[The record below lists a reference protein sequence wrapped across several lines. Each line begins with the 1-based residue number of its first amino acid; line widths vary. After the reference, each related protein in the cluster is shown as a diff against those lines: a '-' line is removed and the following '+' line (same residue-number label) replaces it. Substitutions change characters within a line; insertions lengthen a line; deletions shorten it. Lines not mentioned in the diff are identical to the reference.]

1 MRVLKLFVI
10 TLFASALTFALVQTR
25 IARSQSGPTEA
36 PAAFDNQT
44 NGFEPQGSPVQPNT
58 TPTPNTFETD
68 KFIFEI
74 TDTIPDGLGPVYNA
88 QSCREC
94 HQNPVTGGVTQIFE
108 LRAGHSAPDGTFVD
122 APGGSLINS
131 RAINADIQER
141 VPDGSR
147 IVCAKNGG
155 KMFVM
160 GFDGGQYGEVVNSPS
175 GGVPF
180 TSFSNDGR
188 QYVFSA
194 PDSGG
199 SNQIFKMN
207 VDGTGKTQLTSF
219 SSASAIHPT
228 WAPDGS
234 KIAFASNTSG
244 NFQIWSMNTDGTGQT
259 NLTNDGT
266 LGGNDY
272 PAWSPDSSKIAFQ
285 RLRNSAT
292 TNVWVM
298 DANGANQTNL
308 TGLTSFTFSGNPSYS
323 PDGTQITFM
332 TNRDGNNEVYK
343 MTSSGG
349 SQTRLTNNSAQDG
362 NPAWS
367 PDGEMIAFN
376 STRSGGSSRIWV
388 MKTDGTLPTL
398 LLKQGFNSYSSPQW
412 SPDTSGETTR
422 SFRSSLNVLGDGFV
436 EATDDSTLLSI
447 QSAQPTGMRGTA
459 IYVAS
464 FEAPSETR
472 IGRFGWKDQLAS
484 LLSFSS
490 DAYLNEIGITN
501 KFNLVENSSLGRD
514 VSAFD
519 TVADNQPCDS
529 NSSINC
535 GEDPEE
541 DIDAFTRFMRSTK
554 APPRDRNV
562 VPVDSSDPG
571 SALFDTLSCNVCHTR
586 NITTTSS
593 ASTSFNGGLF
603 VVGALANKTFHPFG
617 DFLLHDIGTG
627 DGIAQAGGEATKNMV
642 RTAPLWGV
650 RTRDRLMH
658 DGGSSSAPTNSG
670 AQSFTF
676 NEAILRHAGQ
686 ATSSRTAYQALSAV
700 EKMQLIHFLKSL

>member
-1 MRVLKLFVI
+1 MKVLKLFVI
-10 TLFASALTFALVQTR
+10 GLFAAAFASALVQTR
-25 IARSQSGPTEA
+25 IAHSQSPTEA
-36 PAAFDNQT
+36 PAGFDNLT
-44 NGFEPQGSPVQPNT
+44 NNFEPQGTPVPPNT
-58 TPTPNTFETD
+58 NPVPGDFESD
-68 KFIFEI
+68 KFIFDIFDKIE
-74 TDTIPDGLGPVYNA
+74 DGLGPVYNA

-94 HQNPVTGGVTQIFE
+94 HQNPVSGGVTQIFE
-108 LRAGHSAPDGTFVD
+108 LRAGHSAADGTFVD
-122 APGGSLINS
+122 APGGSLIHS

-147 IVCAKNGG
+147 IICGKNSGT
-155 KMFVM
+155 MFLM
-160 GFDGGQYGEVVNSPS
+160 GFDGGQYGQVVNAPT
-175 GGVPF
+175 GAMAGAA
-180 TSFSNDGR
+180 FSNDGR
-188 QYVFSA
+188 QYVFA
-194 PDSGG
+194 TADSTG
-199 SNQIFKMN
+199 SIQIFKQN
-207 VDGTGKTQLTSF
+207 VDGTGRTQLTSF
-219 SSASAIHPT
+219 SSASAFHPV

-234 KIAFASNTSG
+234 KIAFASNASG
-244 NFQIWSMNTDGTGQT
+244 NNQIWSMNPDGTGQT

-323 PDGTQITFM
+323 PDGTQIAFQ

-343 MTSSGG
+343 MTSSGA
-349 SQTRLTNNSAQDG
+349 SQTRLTNNSANDG
-362 NPAWS
+362 GPAWS
-367 PDGEMIAFN
+367 PGGDIIAFH
-376 STRSGGSSRIWV
+376 STRSGGSSRIWI

-398 LLKQGFNSYSSPQW
+398 LVKQGFNSYSNPQW

-422 SFRSSLNVLGDGFV
+422 SFRSSLNLLGDGFV
-436 EATDDSTLLSI
+436 EATDDSTFLAI
-447 QSAQPTGMRGTA
+447 QSAQPVGMRGTA
-459 IYVAS
+459 IYVAAL
-464 FEAPSETR
+464 EAPSETR
-472 IGRFGWKDQLAS
+472 IGRFGHKDQLAS

-490 DAYLNEIGITN
+490 DAYLNEMGITN
-501 KFNLVENSSLGRD
+501 RFNLVENSSLGRD

-529 NSSINC
+529 DAANC
-535 GEDPEE
+535 GEDGEE
-541 DIDAFTRFMRSTK
+541 DINAFARFMRSTK
-554 APPRDRNV
+554 APPRDRV
-562 VPVDSSDPG
+562 LVPVDSTDAG
-571 SALFDTLSCNVCHTR
+571 SALFDTLSCSVCHTR

-593 ASTSFNGGLF
+593 ASTSFNGGMF

-627 DGIAQAGGEATKNMV
+627 DGIAQAGGEATKNMI

-650 RTRDRLMH
+650 RTRDRLLH

-670 AQSFTF
+670 AQSFTI

-686 ATSSRTAYQALSAV
+686 ATSSRTAYQALSTI
-700 EKMQLIHFLKSL
+700 EKTQLIKFVKSL

>member
-1 MRVLKLFVI
+1 MKVLKLFVI
-10 TLFASALTFALVQTR
+10 ALFATALAAALTQTR
-25 IARSQSGPTEA
+25 TASGQSEA

-44 NGFEPQGSPVQPNT
+44 NGFEPQGTPVPPNT
-58 TPTPNTFETD
+58 NPVPGDFESD
-68 KFIFEI
+68 KFIFNVVDEI
-74 TDTIPDGLGPVYNA
+74 ADGLGPVYNA

-94 HQNPVTGGVTQIFE
+94 HQNPVSGGVTQIFE

-122 APGGSLINS
+122 APGGSLVHS
-131 RAINADIQER
+131 RAINAEIQER

-155 KMFVM
+155 KMFLM

-180 TSFSNDGR
+180 TSFSNDAR

-207 VDGTGKTQLTSF
+207 VDGTGLTQLTSF

-244 NFQIWSMNTDGTGQT
+244 NFQIWSMNPDGTSQT
-259 NLTNDGT
+259 NLTNDGV

-272 PAWSPDSSKIAFQ
+272 PTWSPDSSKIAFQ

-308 TGLTSFTFSGNPSYS
+308 TGLTRFTFSGRPGYS
-323 PDGTQITFM
+323 PDGTQITFQ
-332 TNRDGNNEVYK
+332 TDRDGNSEVYK

-349 SQTRLTNNSAQDG
+349 SQTRLTNNSASDG
-362 NPAWS
+362 APAWS
-367 PDGEMIAFN
+367 PDGDIIAFN
-376 STRSGGSSRIWV
+376 STRNGGSSRIWI

-398 LLKQGFNSYSSPQW
+398 LLKQGFNSYSNPQW
-412 SPDTSGETTR
+412 SPDTSGETVRT
-422 SFRSSLNVLGDGFV
+422 FRSSLNLLGDGFV
-436 EATDDSTLLSI
+436 EATDDAALLSI
-447 QSAQPTGMRGTA
+447 QSAQPVGMRGTA
-459 IYVAS
+459 IMVAS
-464 FEAPSETR
+464 LEAPSDTR
-472 IGRFGWKDQLAS
+472 VGRFGHKDQLAS

-501 KFNLVENSSLGRD
+501 RFNLVENSSLGRD

-519 TVADNQPCDS
+519 TVSDNQPCDS

-554 APPRDRNV
+554 APPRDRNL

-586 NITTTSS
+586 SITTTSS
-593 ASTSFNGGLF
+593 ASTSFNGGTF
-603 VVGALANKTFHPFG
+603 VVGTALANKTFHPFG

-627 DGIAQAGGEATKNMV
+627 DGIAQAGGEATKNMI

-670 AQSFTF
+670 DQSFTL

-686 ATSSRTAYQALSAV
+686 ATSSRTAYQALSTV
-700 EKMQLIHFLKSL
+700 EKTQLIHFLKSL

>member
-1 MRVLKLFVI
+1 MKVLKLFVI
-10 TLFASALTFALVQTR
+10 ALFAAAFASALVQTR
-25 IARSQSGPTEA
+25 TARSQSGPTEA
-36 PAAFDNQT
+36 AAGFDNLTNDFTDQT
-44 NGFEPQGSPVQPNT
+44 
-58 TPTPNTFETD
+58 TFDENRD
-68 KFIFEI
+68 NFAEQEVIE
-74 TDTIPDGLGPVYNA
+74 DGLGPVYNA
-88 QSCREC
+88 QSCGEC

-108 LRAGHSAPDGTFVD
+108 LRAGHSAADGTFVD
-122 APGGSLINS
+122 APGGSLIHA

-141 VPDGSR
+141 VPDGPR

-155 KMFVM
+155 KMFLM

-188 QYVFSA
+188 LYVFSA

-219 SSASAIHPT
+219 SSASAIHPV

-259 NLTNDGT
+259 NLTNDGI

-272 PAWSPDSSKIAFQ
+272 PAWSPDSTKIAFQ
-285 RLRNSAT
+285 RLRNAAT

-298 DANGANQTNL
+298 NADGTGQTNL
-308 TGLTSFTFSGNPSYS
+308 TGLITFTFSGNPSWS
-323 PDGTQITFM
+323 PDGTQIAFQ

-349 SQTRLTNNSAQDG
+349 SQTRLTNNSASDG
-362 NPAWS
+362 APAWS
-367 PDGEMIAFN
+367 PTGDIIAFN
-376 STRSGGSSRIWV
+376 STRSGGSSRIWI

-398 LLKQGFNSYSSPQW
+398 LVKQGFNSYSNPQW
-412 SPDTSGETTR
+412 SPDTAGETTR
-422 SFRSSLNVLGDGFV
+422 SFRASLNTLGDGFV
-436 EATDDSTLLSI
+436 EATDDSTLLAI
-447 QSAQPTGMRGTA
+447 QAAQPVGMRGTA
-459 IYVAS
+459 IYVAAL
-464 FEAPSETR
+464 EAPSETR
-472 IGRFGWKDQLAS
+472 VGRFGHKDQLAS

-490 DAYLNEIGITN
+490 DAYLNEMGITN
-501 KFNLVENSSLGRD
+501 RFNLVENSSLGRD

-519 TVADNQPCDS
+519 TVPDDTPCEDDP
-529 NSSINC
+529 NEIC
-535 GEDPEE
+535 GEDPAD
-541 DIDAFTRFMRSTK
+541 DINAFADFMRSTK
-554 APPRDRNV
+554 APPRDRV
-562 VPVDSSDPG
+562 LVPVDSTDAG
-571 SALFDTLSCNVCHTR
+571 SALFDTLSCSVCHTR

-593 ASTSFNGGLF
+593 SSTSFNGGMF

-627 DGIAQAGGEATKNMV
+627 DGIAQAGGEATKNMI

-670 AQSFTF
+670 AQSFTI

-686 ATSSRTAYQALSAV
+686 ATSSRTAFQALSLV
-700 EKMQLIHFLKSL
+700 EKAQLIKFVKSL

>member
-1 MRVLKLFVI
+1 MKVLKLFVI
-10 TLFASALTFALVQTR
+10 ALFATALAAALTQTR
-25 IARSQSGPTEA
+25 TASGQSEA

-44 NGFEPQGSPVQPNT
+44 NGFEPQGTPVPPNT
-58 TPTPNTFETD
+58 NPVPGDFESD
-68 KFIFEI
+68 KFIFNVVDEI
-74 TDTIPDGLGPVYNA
+74 ADGLGPVYNA

-94 HQNPVTGGVTQIFE
+94 HQNPVSGGVTQIFE

-122 APGGSLINS
+122 APGGSLVHS

-147 IVCAKNGG
+147 IACAKNGG

-180 TSFSNDGR
+180 TSFSPDGR

-199 SNQIFKMN
+199 STQVFKMN

-219 SSASAIHPT
+219 SSASAIHPVMS
-228 WAPDGS
+228 PDGS
-234 KIAFASNTSG
+234 KIAFASNASG
-244 NFQIWSMNTDGTGQT
+244 NFQIWSMNPDGTGQT
-259 NLTNDGT
+259 NLTNDGA

-272 PAWSPDSSKIAFQ
+272 PTWSPDSSKIAFQ

-298 DANGANQTNL
+298 DNNGANQTNL
-308 TGLTSFTFSGNPSYS
+308 TGLTSFTFSGRPGYS
-323 PDGTQITFM
+323 PDGTQIVFQTD
-332 TNRDGNNEVYK
+332 RDGNSEVYK
-343 MTSSGG
+343 MTSSGA
-349 SQTRLTNNSAQDG
+349 SQTRLTNNSANDG
-362 NPAWS
+362 APAWS
-367 PDGEMIAFN
+367 PDGDIIAFN
-376 STRSGGSSRIWV
+376 STRSGGTFRIWI

-398 LLKQGFNSYSSPQW
+398 LLKQGFNSYSNPQW

-422 SFRSSLNVLGDGFV
+422 TFRSSLNLLGDGFV
-436 EATDDSTLLSI
+436 EATDDATLLAI
-447 QSAQPTGMRGTA
+447 QSAQPSGMRGTA
-459 IYVAS
+459 IMVAS

-472 IGRFGWKDQLAS
+472 VGRFGHKDQLAS

-501 KFNLVENSSLGRD
+501 RFNLVENSSLGRD

-586 NITTTSS
+586 SITTTSS
-593 ASTSFNGGLF
+593 SATSFNGGAF
-603 VVGALANKTFHPFG
+603 VVGTALANKTFHPFG

-627 DGIAQAGGEATKNMV
+627 DGIAQAGGEATKNMI

-658 DGGSSSAPTNSG
+658 DGGSSSAPTNNG

-686 ATSSRTAYQALSAV
+686 ATSSRTAYQALSTV
-700 EKMQLIHFLKSL
+700 EKTQLIHFLKSL